1 MTLAASLAV
10 ASAPFAAS
18 TVSNPSARAHRARG
32 ARSRNCRRMRRRSA
46 PAAAVVAASF
56 RNARFR
62 PGAVSRATR
71 EGDDVEL
78 TFVIPASADPLDDDV
93 AEMTC
98 VAARDETL
106 LAVAMRCGAV
116 DASDAARF
124 CLEGRCDAC
133 VMEDVTDEG
142 DGELVR
148 ACQTT
153 VGESPARIF
162 VGAGDNA
169 PWGADLGWDDDDD
182 DDDDHDDGHED
193 EETGAED
200 WEKFEGSKYFRE

>member
-1 MTLAASLAV
+1 MTIAASRAV
-10 ASAPFAAS
+10 ASAPFAAA
-18 TVSNPSARAHRARG
+18 TASNPSARSHRARG
-32 ARSRNCRRMRRRSA
+32 ARPVARSRNCRRMRHRSA

-62 PGAVSRATR
+62 PGAVSRATL

-78 TFVIPASADPLDDDV
+78 TFVVPASADPLDDDV

-133 VMEDVTDEG
+133 MMEDVTDEG

-162 VGAGDNA
+162 VGAGEDA
-169 PWGADLGWDDDDD
+169 PWGANLGWDDDDD
-182 DDDDHDDGHED
+182 EGHED
-193 EETGAED
+193 AED
-200 WEKFEGSKYFRE
+200 WEKFEGSKYQRE

>member
-1 MTLAASLAV
+1 MRASPHRPPATRPTTATRGDDIELA
-10 ASAPFAAS
+10 FA
-18 TVSNPSARAHRARG
+18 
-32 ARSRNCRRMRRRSA
+32 RRRT
-46 PAAAVVAASF
+46 PT
-56 RNARFR
+56 
-62 PGAVSRATR
+62 P
-71 EGDDVEL
+71 
-78 TFVIPASADPLDDDV
+78 DDDV
-93 AEMTC
+93 AEMRC
-98 VAARDETL
+98 VAARDENL

-153 VGESPARIF
+153 VGESPTRIF
-162 VGAGDNA
+162 VGAGDDD

-182 DDDDHDDGHED
+182 EGGHGD
-193 EETGAED
+193 EETRAED
-200 WEKFEGSKYFRE
+200 

>member
-1 MTLAASLAV
+1 
-10 ASAPFAAS
+10 
-18 TVSNPSARAHRARG
+18 
-32 ARSRNCRRMRRRSA
+32 MRHRSA

-62 PGAVSRATR
+62 PGAVSRATL

-78 TFVIPASADPLDDDV
+78 TFVVPASADPLDDDV

-133 VMEDVTDEG
+133 MMEDVTDEG

-162 VGAGDNA
+162 VGAVEDA
-169 PWGADLGWDDDDD
+169 PWGADLGWDDGDDE
-182 DDDDHDDGHED
+182 GHED
-193 EETGAED
+193 AED
-200 WEKFEGSKYFRE
+200 WEKFEGSKYYRE

>member
-1 MTLAASLAV
+1 MTLAASRAV
-10 ASAPFAAS
+10 ASTPFAAS
-18 TVSNPSARAHRARG
+18 TASNPSARAHRARG
-32 ARSRNCRRMRRRSA
+32 APVARCRNCRRMRHR
-46 PAAAVVAASF
+46 PAEALAVVAASF
-56 RNARFR
+56 RNARFPR
-62 PGAVSRATR
+62 PGAVSGATR

-98 VAARDETL
+98 VAAHDETL

-133 VMEDVTDEG
+133 MMEDVTDEG
-142 DGELVR
+142 DGEPVR

-162 VGAGDNA
+162 VGAGDDA

-182 DDDDHDDGHED
+182 DGHED
-193 EETGAED
+193 GETGPED
-200 WEKFEGSKYFRE
+200 WEKFEGSKYYRE